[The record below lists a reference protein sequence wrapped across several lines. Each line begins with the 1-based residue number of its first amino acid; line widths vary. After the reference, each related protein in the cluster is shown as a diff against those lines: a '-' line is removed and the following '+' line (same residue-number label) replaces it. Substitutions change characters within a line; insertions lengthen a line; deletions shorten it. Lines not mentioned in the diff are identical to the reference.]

1 MQNIQDLRP
10 EKFTLKEMDDELH
23 SMALIRSLP
32 DEYKSLSQSLMLHD
46 DLNKT
51 KIREA
56 FLAEETN
63 SQRRGEQTI
72 AGTVTRHVCE
82 SVQNVT
88 ARLREAK
95 TRYQTARVRCKQLSI
110 LRIQ

>member
-1 MQNIQDLRP
+1 MQIIQDLRP
-10 EKFTLKEMDDELH
+10 TTFTLKEMDDELH

-32 DEYKSLSQSLMLHD
+32 EEYKSLSQSLMLLD

-63 SQRRGEQTI
+63 SQRRGGAE
-72 AGTVTRHVCE
+72 RRR
-82 SVQNVT
+82 NVRFSLPQLKQHK
-88 ARLREAK
+88 AR
-95 TRYQTARVRCKQLSI
+95 
-110 LRIQ
+110 